1 LTHLQRG
8 FAQDAAT
15 QADRGGQDFASS
27 ALNVPGGWQQ
37 RTQRSG
43 VIAVKVGM
51 TQEWDSWGARI
62 PLTVLWIDNCQAR
75 YLALHVLLKCIM
87 WKMLV
92 AINGSDGVWDH
103 SGGASEKGREGGLHS
118 VAARLWR

>member
-1 LTHLQRG
+1 MGMLSPHQRLIPACASAAPASALTYLQRG
-8 FAQDAAT
+8 FAQAAAT

-27 ALNVPGGWQQ
+27 PLNVPGGWQQ

-75 YLALHVLLKCIM
+75 RLALHIP
-87 WKMLV
+87 LV
-92 AINGSDGVWDH
+92 YAV
-103 SGGASEKGREGGLHS
+103 GACNSIHRF
-118 VAARLWR
+118 